1 MKAVE
6 GEIQRM
12 EELGVFAKV
21 NEPTAWYAGMV
32 VVLKA
37 NGKVRIC
44 VDLTQLNQ
52 SVHREKHPL
61 PNLHWPSLQEP
72 SCLPS

>member
-12 EELGVFAKV
+12 KELGVLAKV
-21 NEPTAWYAGMV
+21 NKPTAWYAGMV
-32 VVLKA
+32 VVPKA

-52 SVHREKHPL
+52 SMHRDKHPL
-61 PNLHWPSLQEP
+61 LNRYWPSLQEP

>member
-32 VVLKA
+32 VVL
-37 NGKVRIC
+37 
-44 VDLTQLNQ
+44 
-52 SVHREKHPL
+52 HHM
-61 PNLHWPSLQEP
+61 
-72 SCLPS
+72 